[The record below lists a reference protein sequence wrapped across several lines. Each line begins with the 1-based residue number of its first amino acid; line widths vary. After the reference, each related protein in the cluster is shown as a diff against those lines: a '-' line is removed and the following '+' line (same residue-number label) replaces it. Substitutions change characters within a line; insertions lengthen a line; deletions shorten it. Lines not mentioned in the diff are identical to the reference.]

1 MTLAENRDQVNRLYR
16 SFFVYSIGFFQL
28 VKGVVE
34 DCKNSFV
41 LSSSIWKVYMI
52 ILEYCNKV
60 DYRTLISKLNIQ
72 NQRKVGEITKK
83 FEYKIDK
90 MNERIDENE
99 SEIKELE
106 TQMEKFKNENTLLKD
121 KNEELNLRK

>member
-1 MTLAENRDQVNRLYR
+1 
-16 SFFVYSIGFFQL
+16 
-28 VKGVVE
+28 
-34 DCKNSFV
+34 
-41 LSSSIWKVYMI
+41 MI